1 MTTARKFFV
10 ALTLA
15 VVVGGGF
22 LAWSV
27 TQGIST
33 RSEPSAIEQVVART
47 MRSMAIPRL
56 DRDRRN
62 PVEGSAAIV
71 AAGMTHYADHCAVCH
86 GADGSGDTDVGRG
99 MYPKPP
105 DMRQAATQELSD
117 GELFYIIE
125 NGVRLTG
132 MPAFGDGSPES
143 AQQSWHLV
151 HFVRALPRLTEDQ
164 VAEVAAMTPRTP
176 AQFRQEQEEQ
186 RFLEG
191 GDAPSAAPNVH

>member
-1 MTTARKFFV
+1 MTTARRFLV
-10 ALTLA
+10 TLTLA
-15 VVVGGGF
+15 VVLGGGF

-33 RSEPSAIEQVVART
+33 RSEPTAIERVVART

-62 PVEGSAAIV
+62 PVEGTPEIV

-86 GADGSGDTDVGRG
+86 GADGSGDTDIGRG

-105 DMRQAATQELSD
+105 DMRQPATQELSD

-143 AQQSWHLV
+143 AQQTWHLV
-151 HFVRALPRLTEDQ
+151 HFVRALPRLTDDQ
-164 VAEVAAMTPRTP
+164 IAQLTGMMPRTP

-191 GDAPSAAPNVH
+191 GEAPSAVH

>member
-1 MTTARKFFV
+1 
-10 ALTLA
+10 
-15 VVVGGGF
+15 
-22 LAWSV
+22 
-27 TQGIST
+27 
-33 RSEPSAIEQVVART
+33 
-47 MRSMAIPRL
+47 
-56 DRDRRN
+56 
-62 PVEGSAAIV
+62 
-71 AAGMTHYADHCAVCH
+71 
-86 GADGSGDTDVGRG
+86 